1 MMGGISGAGGY
12 TIRDILL
19 AGVPA
24 VLRVDFLATAAI
36 IGAIVLVVAQSVK
49 APANIAAPSGSATC
63 FGLRIIAVWQ
73 HWHLP
78 TANCTNELAL
88 RSFEP
93 QEKAPRRCAGAGQTA
108 RLGWGGKNQRAELWE
123 LDPREMVPGPLKFH
137 GRETKA
143 TRRLVKA
150 LSFSSSHAV
159 RVRGGP
165 PVSF

>member
-1 MMGGISGAGGY
+1 LEFRLTPIGAVMMGGISGAGGY

-108 RLGWGGKNQRAELWE
+108 RLGWGQESAR
-123 LDPREMVPGPLKFH
+123 
-137 GRETKA
+137 
-143 TRRLVKA
+143 
-150 LSFSSSHAV
+150 
-159 RVRGGP
+159 
-165 PVSF
+165 